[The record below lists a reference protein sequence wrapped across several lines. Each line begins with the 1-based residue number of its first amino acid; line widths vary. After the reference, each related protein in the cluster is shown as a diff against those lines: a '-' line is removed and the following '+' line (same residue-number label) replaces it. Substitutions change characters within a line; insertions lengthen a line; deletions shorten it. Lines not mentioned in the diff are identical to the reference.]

1 MMIRTIAVLGFCTF
15 CISAALGQNYE
26 CPWSVVDL
34 GGGAMSSTSY
44 LAGVSAG
51 QTAVGQM
58 SSTSYQS
65 FIGFWQ
71 IETTQV
77 GIQEESHWT
86 ITEPL
91 ATRLYAPYPNPCPSN
106 TAPAIHY
113 SLATESHVSIQ
124 LYDLLGRN
132 VGTLVNARQKP
143 GKYSVGVWSLGFGI
157 SRLGPGL
164 CFLRMRTGDYQAT
177 RKLVLQ

>member
-1 MMIRTIAVLGFCTF
+1 VRLQFLTVLLAL
-15 CISAALGQNYE
+15 SASALFAQNYQ
-26 CPWSVVDL
+26 CHWSVLDI

-44 LAGVSAG
+44 QAGVSAG
-51 QTAVGQM
+51 QTAVGPM
-58 SSTSYQS
+58 SSTNYQT

-71 IETTQV
+71 IETTVV

-106 TAPAIHY
+106 ATPAVHY

-132 VGTLVNARQKP
+132 VRTLVEARQKP
-143 GKYSVGVWSLGFGI
+143 GRYSLGVWNLGFGI
-157 SRLGPGL
+157 SRLGRGVY
-164 CFLRMRTGDYQAT
+164 FIRMTANGYKANT
-177 RKLVLQ
+177 KLILF